1 MAWTGDRRYLTQP
14 RREGTWYVVVEVP
27 RPLQA
32 AVGQKRLLRSLKTS
46 DLSAA
51 QTLRW
56 KVVAALREEID
67 AKTAPKI
74 EQDARQALVAEALE
88 VRQELRE
95 APSSFVRE
103 MTKAGLSDRL
113 DRLREAAPA
122 DAAVYADIVAG
133 RADPLDTHLDRYL
146 TTRKAAKDFAQ
157 RSEADCRTAMGD
169 LATWLKE
176 AKYPLTVQS
185 VTSRVAGEFRDLGMV
200 AKGMN
205 PRTINKK
212 LSLLSGFWKWMI
224 KVGIL
229 DHDTLNPWGGKQL
242 PRTREWRDNQEV
254 DATGLSKGSGPRP
267 YTEDE
272 IATLVYGPA
281 PRDLHDLMWIG
292 ALSGMRLEE
301 IGQLRVRDC
310 AGGLFDIRRSKT
322 KAGVR
327 KVPIHSALADI
338 IRERTTDAKTS
349 EALPADA
356 FIFPDF
362 PDSGWDGAR
371 TMAVSKRFAT
381 YRRRLGVDDKPD
393 PDARRSRVD
402 FHSFRRWFAR
412 KCEETGQHESVV
424 ARVMGHSEGLSI
436 TFGLYSQA
444 QPIDIMRAC
453 VESVNLPNR
462 PPIDGA

>member
-14 RREGTWYVVVEVP
+14 RRDGTWYVVVEVP
-27 RPLQA
+27 RALQE
-32 AVGQKRLLRSLKTS
+32 AVGKKRLLRSLKTN
-46 DLSAA
+46 DLSVA

-56 KVVAALREEID
+56 KVVADLRAEID
-67 AKTAPKI
+67 ATAAPKAQ
-74 EQDARQALVAEALE
+74 QDTRQALIAEALE
-88 VRQELRE
+88 VRQEIRE
-95 APSSFVRE
+95 ASTPFFRE
-103 MTKAGLSDRL
+103 MTEEGLSARL
-113 DRLREAAPA
+113 ERLRESSPE
-122 DAAVYADIVAG
+122 DAAVYADIAAG

-146 TTRKAAKDFAQ
+146 TTRRAARDFAQ
-157 RSEADCRTAMGD
+157 RSEADCRTAMAD
-169 LATWLKE
+169 LAAWLKE
-176 AKYPLTVQS
+176 AKCPLTVQA

-229 DHDTLNPWGGKQL
+229 DHDTFNPWGGKQL
-242 PRTREWRDNQEV
+242 PRAREWRDTQEV
-254 DATGLSKGSGPRP
+254 DENGLRKGSGPRP
-267 YTEDE
+267 YTDDE
-272 IATLVYGPA
+272 VATLIYGPA

-310 AGGLFDIRRSKT
+310 ADGLFDIRRSKT

-327 KVPIHSALADI
+327 KVPIHSALANI
-338 IRERTTDAKTS
+338 VRERTTDSKTG
-349 EALPADA
+349 ETLPADA

-362 PDSGWDGAR
+362 PESGWDGAR

-393 PDARRSRVD
+393 PEARRSRVD

-412 KCEETGQHESVV
+412 KCEEAGQHESVV
-424 ARVMGHSEGLSI
+424 ARIMGHSDGLSI

-444 QPIDIMRAC
+444 QPIEIMRAC
-453 VESVNLPNR
+453 VESVR
-462 PPIDGA
+462 VKGR